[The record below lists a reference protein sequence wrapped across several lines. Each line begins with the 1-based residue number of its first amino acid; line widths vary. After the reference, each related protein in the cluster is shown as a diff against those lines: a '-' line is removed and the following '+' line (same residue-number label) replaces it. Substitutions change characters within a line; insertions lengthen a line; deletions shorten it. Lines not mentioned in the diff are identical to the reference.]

1 MPNSFD
7 SIPSALTQRALANN
21 FSLEEKA
28 RRDAALLNRAFY
40 YGNQEGELN
49 LVNNDVECK
58 IINLTKPIVK
68 KRSTLLYRNKLN
80 REFVGPAAS
89 VSFLE
94 TVYEENDIDNLLL
107 QTDLLA
113 ELTGSCLVHPQQV
126 ETIGNFTTGIKLRL
140 FDGSSI
146 SVVPEDDDQSMPAA
160 ISLIKLID
168 RLAEIST
175 PDNPQVER
183 IIRQQIWTKT
193 GVTTFDGTRM
203 INTETN
209 ELDFLP
215 FVNFHGE
222 EVYDQ
227 YIGHA
232 PTTIVRKLNHDIN
245 QTMTDLGYMIKM
257 QAATP
262 IALTGYSSGEAL
274 VLNPGSAF
282 NLPMNGTATPL
293 QLNPKI
299 EEVLEVIKF
308 LEEKIFETSSV
319 PKVTVIGGEQAS
331 SGVELLIRWYPI
343 VQIFQ
348 EKVVRYEKKEL
359 ELANMILH
367 VAGLEPLDEIHV
379 DYPAADLL
387 PLNTSD
393 EALERDIKLNL
404 RTPIDE
410 MMKLNPELS
419 EIEAEA
425 EVLANKTFNDNLF
438 NNGTDSEEEED
449 QEENNGTESE
459 EDEDQEELDDGTTS
473 NSRSDSGSDS

>member
-1 MPNSFD
+1 
-7 SIPSALTQRALANN
+7 
-21 FSLEEKA
+21 
-28 RRDAALLNRAFY
+28 
-40 YGNQEGELN
+40 
-49 LVNNDVECK
+49 
-58 IINLTKPIVK
+58 
-68 KRSTLLYRNKLN
+68 
-80 REFVGPAAS
+80 
-89 VSFLE
+89 
-94 TVYEENDIDNLLL
+94 
-107 QTDLLA
+107 
-113 ELTGSCLVHPQQV
+113 
-126 ETIGNFTTGIKLRL
+126 
-140 FDGSSI
+140 
-146 SVVPEDDDQSMPAA
+146 MPAA

-203 INTETN
+203 ISTETN